1 MIMIFQLSDWFP
13 MPIIWAIIVK
23 FDQIRKN
30 WWRISC
36 AGRKK
41 NFRGVVGK
49 ENVTICGG
57 FTRWN
62 QLRIAWKF
70 TKTGILLGLAGYEL
84 IITNSACGLVGYI
97 YQLISG
103 ASSNN
108 NCLLLLLEVVS
119 LLLTFGRYH
128 GHRDIQLIARTTGVI
143 VCSTKRPL
151 PSCLV
156 RCAATAVV

>member
-1 MIMIFQLSDWFP
+1 MDCGQSMSLNPQVDQKKNIYIYIYMIGPEEGRFVRSKYKRKLKLCHLFICVLLFTSCLEKPSTQHLMFLWL
-13 MPIIWAIIVK
+13 IVT

-41 NFRGVVGK
+41 RFHGVVGK

-62 QLRIAWKF
+62 QLRIAWKC
-70 TKTGILLGLAGYEL
+70 TKTVILLGLAGYEL
-84 IITNSACGLVGYI
+84 IITNSAYGLVSYI

-103 ASSNN
+103 ASSKN
-108 NCLLLLLEVVS
+108 NC
-119 LLLTFGRYH
+119 
-128 GHRDIQLIARTTGVI
+128 
-143 VCSTKRPL
+143 
-151 PSCLV
+151 
-156 RCAATAVV
+156 